1 MSTGALPAG
10 GPVTPAAPLSGLGRF
25 RWRICAL
32 IFCANAINYIDR
44 QVLGLLAPDL
54 EKQFG
59 WSEVE
64 YGYVVT
70 AFQAAFAI
78 GYVSFGW
85 FVDRFGTK
93 IGYAVS
99 IVLWSVAAI
108 GHGWARSIVG
118 FGVARAALGLGESG
132 STPAAIKAF
141 AEYFPK
147 QERALATGIFNGG
160 SSLGA
165 VLAPLIVPLLAIQ
178 FGWAS
183 AFFVT
188 GALGLVW
195 LGFWLYL
202 YEVPERQPR
211 LTPAELAYIRS
222 DTAETTTHQIRW
234 ASLLRYRTT
243 WAFVLVKFL
252 TDPIFWFYLY
262 WLPKFLAKQ
271 YGLNITTSMGP
282 LVTIYAMVALGG
294 VAGGWVSSSL
304 LRRGWSVNRGRKAVL
319 LGSALCI
326 VPIVSVAFV
335 HNLWLTVLLIGLA
348 AAAHQSWS
356 AVFFTTVADQYPKR
370 AVSSVIGLGG
380 MAGAVGG
387 MLVATATGY
396 LLDLTGSYLPVFAV
410 AAVVYLLTLGVYQ
423 RMVPIIKP
431 IAFPAD
437 APLS

>member
-1 MSTGALPAG
+1 MTL
-10 GPVTPAAPLSGLGRF
+10 TTIGRF

-64 YGYVVT
+64 YGYIVT
-70 AFQAAFAI
+70 AFQAAFAV

-85 FVDRFGTK
+85 FIDRYGTK

-99 IVLWSVAAI
+99 IIIWSLAAI
-108 GHGWARSIVG
+108 GHGWARTVFG
-118 FGVARAALGLGESG
+118 FGLARAVLGLGESG

-147 QERALATGIFNGG
+147 RERALATGIFNGG

-165 VLAPLIVPLLAIQ
+165 VLAPLLVPLLSVQ
-178 FGWAS
+178 FGWTY
-183 AFFVT
+183 AFFIT
-188 GALGLVW
+188 GALGFLWLV
-195 LGFWLYL
+195 FWWGL
-202 YEVPERQPR
+202 YEVPERQAR
-211 LTPAELAYIRS
+211 LSTAELAYIQS
-222 DTAETTTHQIRW
+222 DQDEATQQPPLRW
-234 ASLLRYRTT
+234 ASLLRYRAT
-243 WAFVLVKFL
+243 WTFVLVKFM

-262 WLPKFLAKQ
+262 WLPKFFNKQ
-271 YGLNITTSMGP
+271 YGLNITTSIGP

-294 VAGGWVSSSL
+294 ITGGWISSRL
-304 LRRGWSVNRGRKAVL
+304 LQRGWSVNRSRKAVL

-326 VPIVSVAFV
+326 VPIVGAAFTN
-335 HNLWLTVLLIGLA
+335 NLWLTVGLIGLA

-356 AVFFTTVADQYPKR
+356 AVLFTTVTDQFPKR

-396 LLDLTGSYLPVFAV
+396 LLELTGSYLPIFGV
-410 AAVVYLLTLGVYQ
+410 AASAYLVALGLYQ
-423 RMVPIIKP
+423 LAVPTIRP
-431 IAFPAD
+431 VS
-437 APLS
+437 LS